1 MAEQQYA
8 RIHPDARNDKVPVRL
23 YDVAGKQ
30 FVRGEGDYKGWYKIN
45 ADTAERLRRCHVSN
59 GNPNSM
65 RVFQIEGQKVVDEI
79 SAAEGRSRMAP
90 EMQRID
96 KARDAELAA
105 LKKQMASLEP
115 LLALFGDPEKLQRL
129 VQFVALEKAATGQ
142 ALTNEESERVA
153 RVAEATPRRP
163 PMNENDLNDDNDI
176 SKRTATTALPTATR
190 SETKPAPAPPA
201 RPGAPPAR
209 PGAKKEEAKKDA
221 KKDEPK
227 PVSTSA
233 ASLPPS
239 LPSDISAVMD
249 PALLEEDDDH
259 DV

>member
-96 KARDAELAA
+96 KARDIELAA
-105 LKKQMASLEP
+105 LKQQMTALEP
-115 LLALFGDPEKLQRL
+115 LLSLLNDPARLQQFAQFIALD
-129 VQFVALEKAATGQ
+129 KATAGLP
-142 ALTNEESERVA
+142 LTPKESEHVE
-153 RVAEATPRRP
+153 RVAEAPPRRP

-209 PGAKKEEAKKDA
+209 PGAKKDDAKKDA

-227 PVSTSA
+227 PAPAST